1 MNETKQTEQKKHY
14 KIIAV
19 LIALILILTFIFRNQ
34 TSVRALEI
42 TSAST
47 SGYNVIGGF
56 TLDNGVLKNA
66 SIGVYVTH
74 NQTDK
79 ANYKAE
85 NAEWTHNG
93 TSWSSGTEVLYAG
106 SDFDQQISAYYPY
119 VQGYTGTGGI
129 EYNLT
134 AVQTADTMK
143 ADDLMYAAA
152 TKLNGAETSLTFNHL
167 MTKMKLAVTPGEE
180 LLDGENIAKV
190 EIRGLAAKATFH
202 PEDGT
207 LTTNTDTLG
216 FTTAYY
222 NSEEGSYEALVF
234 PAQYANLTIVITTSN
249 DRVFKTTVTCPNGEL
264 LGGYQYTVALGVGQD
279 VVNSITVTADSWQEV
294 TGGALENE

>member
-19 LIALILILTFIFRNQ
+19 LIALILILTCIFRNQ

-42 TSAST
+42 TSANT

-66 SIGVYVTH
+66 TIGVYVTH
-74 NQTDK
+74 DQTEK

-85 NAEWTHNG
+85 NAKWTNDG
-93 TSWSSGTEVLYAG
+93 TSWSSATEVLYAG
-106 SDFDQQISAYYPY
+106 SDFEQEISAYYPY
-119 VQGYTGTGGI
+119 VKGYTGTGGI

-152 TKLNGAETSLTFNHL
+152 TKLDGAKTSLTFNHL

-180 LLDGENIAKV
+180 LLDGEEIAKV

-202 PEDGT
+202 PENGA
-207 LTTNTDTLG
+207 LTTNTETLG

-222 NSEEGSYEALVF
+222 NSEEGIYEALVF

-249 DRVFKTTVTCPNGEL
+249 DRVFKTTVTCPTGGL
-264 LGGYQYTVALGVGQD
+264 LGGYQYSVTIGVGQD
-279 VVNSITVTADSWQEV
+279 VVSSITVTVDSWQEV
-294 TGGALENE
+294 NGGDLEN

>member
-19 LIALILILTFIFRNQ
+19 LIALILILTCIFRNQ

-42 TSAST
+42 TSANT

-56 TLDNGVLKNA
+56 TLDNGVLKYA
-66 SIGVYVTH
+66 KIGVYVTH

-85 NAEWTHNG
+85 NAEWTHDG

-106 SDFDQQISAYYPY
+106 SDFEQTISAYYPY
-119 VQGYTGTGGI
+119 VQYYTGTGGI

-152 TKLNGAETSLTFNHL
+152 TKLNGAKTSLTFNHL

-180 LLDGENIAKV
+180 LLDGEDIAKV

-207 LTTNTDTLG
+207 LTTNTGTLG

-222 NSEEGSYEALVF
+222 NGEDGNYEALVF
-234 PAQYANLTIVITTSN
+234 PAEYANLTIVVTTSN
-249 DRVFKTTVTCPNGEL
+249 DRVFKTTVTCPEEGL
-264 LGGYQYTVALGVGQD
+264 LGGYQYTVAIGVGQD
-279 VVNSITVTADSWQEV
+279 VVSSIAVTADSWQEV
-294 TGGALENE
+294 IGGALENE